1 MRRLLATVLIV
12 VACTGLVVVG
22 TAGSDA
28 GGNYQV
34 RAVFD
39 NGGFIVPGED
49 VRVAGANVGSVESVD
64 VTGNDE
70 TASLQGGAHPV
81 PGKAVVVLKITD
93 SGFQDF
99 KRDASCLI
107 RPQSLIGE
115 KYVDCQVTA
124 PHAPESQSKVPSL
137 QKIPD
142 GQPGAGQYLLPLE
155 NNGKA
160 VDLDLVNNIQRLPF
174 AERFR
179 LIIND
184 LGAALAARGPDLA
197 AVVRRADPALRQ
209 FDRVLAILAAQ
220 NKALAKLQSDS
231 DTILAPLARERAHVA
246 GFIDTAGETA
256 AASAE
261 RSADIE
267 RGLQKF
273 PRTLRELRLTMRALG
288 GFSRAATPVTANF
301 GKAAPSLTVASRNL
315 APFATAT
322 TLSLRSLGNAAEQ
335 AGPLLVQGDPTI
347 RRLRDLARS
356 GARPATNLA
365 RLLKSLRQ
373 TKGFEHLMS
382 FLYNNVGWAN
392 GFDQF
397 GHLLRQNL
405 LATNCIDYATV
416 RAAECQANWRHATST
431 ASAARTPRLSHLRRL
446 QALTA
451 KPDRAKRPQPGGAK
465 PLDQPTRTAPRPS
478 ASGADGGARGG
489 ARGPGAGGSAR
500 DVLEYLL
507 GQ

>member
-1 MRRLLATVLIV
+1 MRRLLATVLIA
-12 VACTGLVVVG
+12 VACTGLVIVG
-22 TAGSDA
+22 TASSDSGGS
-28 GGNYQV
+28 YKV
-34 RAVFD
+34 RAIFD
-39 NGGFIVPGED
+39 SGGFIVPGED

-64 VTGNDE
+64 VTGKDE
-70 TASLQGGAHPV
+70 TASLQGGPHPV
-81 PGKAVVVLKITD
+81 PGKAVVVLNITD
-93 SGFQDF
+93 SGFKDF
-99 KRDASCLI
+99 RSDASCLI

-124 PHAPESQSKVPSL
+124 PRAPGSPLPAPLKKV
-137 QKIPD
+137 PD

-160 VDLDLVNNIQRLPF
+160 VDLDLINNIQRLPF

-231 DTILAPLARERAHVA
+231 DRILTPLARERAHVA
-246 GFIDTAGETA
+246 GFIDTAGQTA

-267 RGLQKF
+267 RGLAKF
-273 PRTLRELRLTMRALG
+273 PRTLRELRLEMRDLG

-322 TLSLRSLGNAAEQ
+322 TISLRSLGNAGEQ

-373 TKGFEHLMS
+373 TKGFEHLMT

-405 LATNCIDYATV
+405 IATNCIDYATV
-416 RAAECQANWRHATST
+416 RAAECQANWKHSTST
-431 ASAARTPRLSHLRRL
+431 ASAARTPRLSRLRQL
-446 QALTA
+446 EALTT
-451 KPDRAKRPQPGGAK
+451 KPERAKRPQSGGAK
-465 PLDQPTRTAPRPS
+465 PLDEPTRTAPRPP
-478 ASGADGGARGG
+478 AGGADSGARGG
-489 ARGPGAGGSAR
+489 AQGPGAGGSAR
-500 DVLEYLL
+500 DVLQYLL

>member
-1 MRRLLATVLIV
+1 VRRILATIAIV
-12 VACTGLVVVG
+12 VACTGLVLAG
-22 TAGSDA
+22 TAGSSG
-28 GGNYQV
+28 GGNYEV
-34 RAVFD
+34 RGIFD

-49 VRVAGANVGSVESVD
+49 VRVAGANVGSVGSVD
-64 VTGNDE
+64 VTGKDE

-81 PGKAVVVLKITD
+81 PGKAVVVMKITD
-93 SGFQDF
+93 PGFEDF
-99 KRDASCLI
+99 RSDASCLI

-115 KYVDCQVTA
+115 KYVDCEVTA
-124 PHAPESQSKVPSL
+124 PRAPGSNPPPPLQKVP
-137 QKIPD
+137 D
-142 GQPGAGQYLLPLE
+142 GEPGAGQYLLPIE

-160 VDLDLVNNIQRLPF
+160 VDLDLINNIQRLPF

-220 NKALAKLQSDS
+220 NKALAKLTSDS

-261 RSADIE
+261 RRADIE
-267 RGLQKF
+267 RGLAKL
-273 PRTLRELRLTMRALG
+273 PRTLRELRLTMHNLG
-288 GFSRAATPVTANF
+288 GFSRAATPVFENF
-301 GKAAPSLTVASRNL
+301 GKAAPSLTVASRQL
-315 APFATAT
+315 PPFATAT
-322 TLSLRSLGNAAEQ
+322 NISLRSLGDAGEQ
-335 AGPLLVQGDPTI
+335 AGPLLVEADPTI
-347 RRLRDLARS
+347 QNLSGLAKAGS
-356 GARPATNLA
+356 RPLTNLG
-365 RLLKSLRQ
+365 RLLKSLRS

-397 GHLLRQNL
+397 GHLLRENL
-405 LATNCIDYATV
+405 IATNCIDYATV
-416 RAAECQANWRHATST
+416 SAGECIANWRHKTSS
-431 ASAARTPRLSHLRRL
+431 ASVARTPTLGELGRLLSLDRKEKRD
-446 QALTA
+446 
-451 KPDRAKRPQPGGAK
+451 KDGKRPDRHQAVTPSSTEQGGG
-465 PLDQPTRTAPRPS
+465 S
-478 ASGADGGARGG
+478 GSGAS
-489 ARGPGAGGSAR
+489 GSAR
-500 DVLEYLL
+500 DVLKYLL